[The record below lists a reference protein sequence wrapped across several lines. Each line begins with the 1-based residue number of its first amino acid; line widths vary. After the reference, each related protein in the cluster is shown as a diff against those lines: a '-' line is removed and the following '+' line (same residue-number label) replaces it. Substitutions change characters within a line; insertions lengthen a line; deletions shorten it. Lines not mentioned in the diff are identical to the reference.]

1 MFEELYRLEHFLKRK
16 RERLPSFFHVRT
28 TIVAH
33 IAIRRLREQRGM
45 SQEVF
50 SGLAGMYK
58 SHLGRIERG
67 EKKPNLDSL
76 CRIASA
82 LGMRPH
88 ELLRCIEQEHEK
100 A

>member
-1 MFEELYRLEHFLKRK
+1 MLDAG
-16 RERLPSFFHVRT
+16 
-28 TIVAH
+28 TIGKT
-33 IAIRRLREQRGM
+33 IRSLREQRGM
-45 SQEVF
+45 SQEVL

-82 LGMRPH
+82 LGMQPH
-88 ELLRCIEQEHEK
+88 ELLKRIEEQ
-100 A
+100 AQTP

>member
-1 MFEELYRLEHFLKRK
+1 MLIRVISGGYNKRM
-16 RERLPSFFHVRT
+16 LDAG
-28 TIVAH
+28 TIGK
-33 IAIRRLREQRGM
+33 IIRSLREQRGM
-45 SQEVF
+45 SQEVL

-82 LGMRPH
+82 LGMQPH
-88 ELLRCIEQEHEK
+88 ELLKRIEEQ
-100 A
+100 AQTP

>member
-1 MFEELYRLEHFLKRK
+1 MLIWPRAGGYNKRMIEVLEAATIG
-16 RERLPSFFHVRT
+16 RT
-28 TIVAH
+28 
-33 IAIRRLREQRGM
+33 IRSLREQRGM
-45 SQEVF
+45 SQEVL

-82 LGMRPH
+82 LGLEPH
-88 ELLRCIEQEHEK
+88 ELLQRIEEQSRTP
-100 A
+100 

>member
-1 MFEELYRLEHFLKRK
+1 MLSRVISGGYNKRM
-16 RERLPSFFHVRT
+16 LDAG
-28 TIVAH
+28 TIGKT
-33 IAIRRLREQRGM
+33 IRSLREQRGM
-45 SQEVF
+45 SQEVL

-82 LGMRPH
+82 LGMQPH
-88 ELLRCIEQEHEK
+88 ELLKRIEEQ
-100 A
+100 AQTP

>member
-1 MFEELYRLEHFLKRK
+1 MSGGYNKRM
-16 RERLPSFFHVRT
+16 LDAG
-28 TIVAH
+28 TIRKT
-33 IAIRRLREQRGM
+33 IRSLREQRGM
-45 SQEVF
+45 SQEVL

-82 LGMRPH
+82 LGMQPH
-88 ELLRCIEQEHEK
+88 ELLKRIEEQ
-100 A
+100 AQTP

>member
-1 MFEELYRLEHFLKRK
+1 MLIRVISGGYNKRM
-16 RERLPSFFHVRT
+16 LDAG
-28 TIVAH
+28 TIGKT
-33 IAIRRLREQRGM
+33 IRSLREQRGM
-45 SQEVF
+45 SQVL

-82 LGMRPH
+82 LGMQPH
-88 ELLRCIEQEHEK
+88 ELLKRIEEQ
-100 A
+100 AQTP

>member
-1 MFEELYRLEHFLKRK
+1 MTLGERIQALR
-16 RERLPSFFHVRT
+16 RE
-28 TIVAH
+28 
-33 IAIRRLREQRGM
+33 RGM

>member
-1 MFEELYRLEHFLKRK
+1 MLIRVISGGYNKRMLDAGAIGK
-16 RERLPSFFHVRT
+16 
-28 TIVAH
+28 TI
-33 IAIRRLREQRGM
+33 RSLREQRGM
-45 SQEVF
+45 SQEVL

-82 LGMRPH
+82 LGMQPH
-88 ELLRCIEQEHEK
+88 ELLKRIEEQ
-100 A
+100 AQTP

>member
-1 MFEELYRLEHFLKRK
+1 MLIRVISGGYNKRM
-16 RERLPSFFHVRT
+16 LDAG
-28 TIVAH
+28 TIGKT
-33 IAIRRLREQRGM
+33 IRSLREQRGM
-45 SQEVF
+45 SQEVL

-82 LGMRPH
+82 LGMLPH
-88 ELLRCIEQEHEK
+88 ELLKRIEEQ
-100 A
+100 AQTP

>member
-1 MFEELYRLEHFLKRK
+1 MLIRVISGGYNKRM
-16 RERLPSFFHVRT
+16 LDAG
-28 TIVAH
+28 TIGKT
-33 IAIRRLREQRGM
+33 IRSLREQRGM
-45 SQEVF
+45 SQEVL

-82 LGMRPH
+82 LGMQPH
-88 ELLRCIEQEHEK
+88 ELLKRIEEQ
-100 A
+100 AQTP

>member
-1 MFEELYRLEHFLKRK
+1 
-16 RERLPSFFHVRT
+16 
-28 TIVAH
+28 
-33 IAIRRLREQRGM
+33 
-45 SQEVF
+45 
-50 SGLAGMYK
+50 
-58 SHLGRIERG
+58 HLGRIERG

>member
-1 MFEELYRLEHFLKRK
+1 MSGGYNKRM
-16 RERLPSFFHVRT
+16 LDAG
-28 TIVAH
+28 TIGKT
-33 IAIRRLREQRGM
+33 IRSLREQRGM
-45 SQEVF
+45 SQEVL

-82 LGMRPH
+82 LGMQPR
-88 ELLRCIEQEHEK
+88 ELLKRIEEQ
-100 A
+100 AQTP

>member
-1 MFEELYRLEHFLKRK
+1 MLIRVISGGYNKRM
-16 RERLPSFFHVRT
+16 LDAG
-28 TIVAH
+28 TIGKT
-33 IAIRRLREQRGM
+33 IRSLREQRGM
-45 SQEVF
+45 SQEVL

-82 LGMRPH
+82 LGMQTH
-88 ELLRCIEQEHEK
+88 ELLKRIEEQ
-100 A
+100 AQTP

>member
-1 MFEELYRLEHFLKRK
+1 MFGQLS
-16 RERLPSFFHVRT
+16 LPIWGAGGGYNSRMLDAV
-28 TIVAH
+28 TIGK
-33 IAIRRLREQRGM
+33 AIRRLREQRGM

-82 LGMRPH
+82 LEMQPH